1 MSGKGG
7 YWCMHADFEDKL
19 VAQAYTKRRKKGVP
33 IFPTSGLI
41 SRSVRTHLAWTS
53 PLIHSTVIW
62 LFG

>member
-41 SRSVRTHLAWTS
+41 SRSVTLWNGAHYYGVQS
-53 PLIHSTVIW
+53 VMW

>member
-41 SRSVRTHLAWTS
+41 SRSVTLWNGAHY
-53 PLIHSTVIW
+53 
-62 LFG
+62 